1 MARDRR
7 NIDDIERDI
16 AAERDALRRD
26 LERLVNKF
34 TFEDVWRRIGRRIDS
49 DPAVL
54 AETIKR
60 LVREKP
66 FAVGLTGFGL
76 AWLMF
81 GPKQNDVTQERR
93 ARHLAEP
100 TQARP
105 AYLRDT
111 ADAVHSSAAVH
122 GGEAHRDTVAQTR
135 EAAPPG
141 GGTSQAS
148 PGTAS
153 GEGWTVSTD
162 ENARKAGDGA
172 RHAAD
177 GATTAPQ
184 RAHSAADKPK
194 AGQSQT
200 AAASPGGPSRT

>member
-7 NIDDIERDI
+7 NINEIERDI

-34 TFEDVWRRIGRRIDS
+34 TFEDVWRRIGRRIDTE
-49 DPAVL
+49 PTVL
-54 AETIKR
+54 AEMVKR

-76 AWLMF
+76 AWLMC
-81 GPKQNDVTQERR
+81 GPKQNDLAQEHRDMHAP
-93 ARHLAEP
+93 ARS
-100 TQARP
+100 QARP
-105 AYLRDT
+105 AYLQDT
-111 ADAVHSSAAVH
+111 ADTVRTSAAVH
-122 GGEAHRDTVAQTR
+122 GGEAHGDTTKSRESAPTKTR
-135 EAAPPG
+135 ESAPPG

-162 ENARKAGDGA
+162 ENARPAGDGPGHGA
-172 RHAAD
+172 
-177 GATTAPQ
+177 GSATTGPQ
-184 RAHSAADKPK
+184 K
-194 AGQSQT
+194 ARSQPQA
-200 AAASPGGPSRT
+200 AAASRGGASRT